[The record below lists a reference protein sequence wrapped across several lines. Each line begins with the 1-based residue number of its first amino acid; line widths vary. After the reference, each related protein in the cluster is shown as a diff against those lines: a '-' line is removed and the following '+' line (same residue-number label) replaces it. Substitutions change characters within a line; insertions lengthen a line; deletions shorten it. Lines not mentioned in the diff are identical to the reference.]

1 MSPLGSFSPRG
12 GEILQNSANIFC
24 LLERFGGWL
33 GSQTSWRL
41 FFPRMKLAE
50 FCFGTGGGRWVWLLP
65 GPKAAALRQRP
76 VRRCE
81 GTTASPC
88 SHRDSTGLVSLYPTF
103 PPAGVPTFPPAGG
116 TPGVPRSTFLKFI
129 TRLPGHLGRLSSCL
143 VNFSASEVSCWSTR
157 VR

>member
-1 MSPLGSFSPRG
+1 MEFSFSNVPAGELLSKG
-12 GEILQNSANIFC
+12 GRDSAEFC
-24 LLERFGGWL
+24 QHFLFVGKIWWL
-33 GSQTSWRL
+33 VGNPDKLTL
-41 FFPRMKLAE
+41 VLPRMKLAE

-103 PPAGVPTFPPAGG
+103 PPAGG
-116 TPGVPRSTFLKFI
+116 TPGVPHSTFLKVYHQTPWSSWPVVF
-129 TRLPGHLGRLSSCL
+129 LSGEFFCQ
-143 VNFSASEVSCWSTR
+143 
-157 VR
+157 

>member
-12 GEILQNSANIFC
+12 GEILQNSANIF
-24 LLERFGGWL
+24 LFVGKIWWL
-33 GSQTSWRL
+33 VGNPDKLTL
-41 FFPRMKLAE
+41 VLPRMKLAE

-88 SHRDSTGLVSLYPTF
+88 SHRDSTGLVSLYPTLLGCRCSNL
-103 PPAGVPTFPPAGG
+103 PTCRWNTRCSSLNIPESLSPDSLVILAG
-116 TPGVPRSTFLKFI
+116 
-129 TRLPGHLGRLSSCL
+129 CL
-143 VNFSASEVSCWSTR
+143 LVW
-157 VR
+157 